1 MSPWAAPHPCAQP
14 YCGALVPSG
23 TSRCPAHLTALRK
36 AQDARRPS
44 PSRRGYGASWTK
56 LRVMVL
62 ERDGERCAIAGCE
75 VRATEVDHRL
85 PKHQGEPMPR
95 RTFKRCARTTTAR
108 RPGGSAGVSRGGTG
122 YDRRDPPPALRGTPR
137 ERRMAFVPS
146 WPSKDH
152 G

>member
-62 ERDGERCAIAGCE
+62 ERAGEHCAIAGCE

-85 PKHQGEPMPR
+85 PKHQGGTDAPENLQAM
-95 RTFKRCARTTTAR
+95 CAHHHRSKTGR
-108 RPGGSAGVSRGGTG
+108 ERGRLSRGH
-122 YDRRDPPPALRGTPR
+122 R
-137 ERRMAFVPS
+137 V
-146 WPSKDH
+146 
-152 G
+152 